1 MTTQEKKHSTTYRK
15 HTYENAYETHI
26 GKHIGKTNWKNMGKL
41 QKINK
46 EQIQEKHIGKQHM
59 KTRMKKHRGTIQ
71 EKKME
76 ITEDN
81 TQENTCKRTT
91 Q

>member
-1 MTTQEKKHSTTYRK
+1 
-15 HTYENAYETHI
+15 
-26 GKHIGKTNWKNMGKL
+26 MGKL